1 MQARRLEQE
10 ARVRAQEWPGRA
22 RTELAGKKESLGDAK
37 IDLDERVRDLASLER
52 DLEKADFDARAKAH
66 ESKVTDSH
74 FPSHVCTSTRTR
86 TRTHTPCFFPSFLP
100 VPPLFC
106 PRMLFSSL

>member
-1 MQARRLEQE
+1 MTVQARRLEQE

-22 RTELAGKKESLGDAK
+22 RTELSGKKESLGDAK

-66 ESKVTDSH
+66 ESKVGH
-74 FPSHVCTSTRTR
+74 
-86 TRTHTPCFFPSFLP
+86 
-100 VPPLFC
+100 
-106 PRMLFSSL
+106 SLL